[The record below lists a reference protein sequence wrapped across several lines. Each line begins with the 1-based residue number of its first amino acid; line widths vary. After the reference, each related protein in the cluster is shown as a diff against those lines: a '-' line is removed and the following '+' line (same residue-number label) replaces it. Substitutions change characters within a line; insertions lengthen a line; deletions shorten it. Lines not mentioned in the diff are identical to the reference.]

1 MIDLS
6 PDADEA
12 TAFAAADAWLRDHLP
27 ADWLEAATAGNW
39 DAVER
44 IHADEQ
50 RMAAWFSALGD
61 SGLATPTWPTSDGG
75 LGLSAPAAGAVME
88 AVLSYRANR
97 QMTDFVGLSLAGP
110 TIIAHGTPEQKQRF
124 LGPLARA
131 EHRWCQLFSEP
142 GAGSDLAGLSTRA
155 ERLEDGTWRVN
166 GQKVW
171 SSFAHMSDFGLLMAR
186 TDPGKP
192 KHRGITYFLVDMRTP
207 GVDARP
213 LKQMTGDAEFNEV
226 FLTDVILPE
235 DALLGQVDDGWT
247 VALTTL
253 MQERSGLTGKPA
265 VGPGA
270 ADDLVH
276 RAVAA
281 GTFDDPLLRDR
292 LLQFV
297 VEERALQMTTLRAF
311 AEAGRQQ
318 AGAEG
323 SIRKLVSSTLLETTG
338 SLAAEVE
345 PVSALGWTDGAN
357 SAASYDFLAKK
368 MTSIAGGTSEIQRN
382 IIAERLLGLPKDP
395 DPEKGQPFNQRG
407 RQERTTA

>member
-12 TAFAAADAWLRDHLP
+12 TAFAAADSWLRENLP
-27 ADWLEAATAGNW
+27 AEWLTAAAAGDW
-39 DAVER
+39 DAVDR
-44 IHADEQ
+44 ILADDA
-50 RMAAWFSALGD
+50 RAAAWFSALGD
-61 SGLATPTWPTSDGG
+61 SGLATPTWPQSDGG

-88 AVLSYRANR
+88 AVLNYRANR

-186 TDPGKP
+186 TDPSKP

-226 FLTDVILPE
+226 FLTDVILP
-235 DALLGQVDDGWT
+235 A
-247 VALTTL
+247 
-253 MQERSGLTGKPA
+253 
-265 VGPGA
+265 
-270 ADDLVH
+270 
-276 RAVAA
+276 
-281 GTFDDPLLRDR
+281 
-292 LLQFV
+292 
-297 VEERALQMTTLRAF
+297 
-311 AEAGRQQ
+311 
-318 AGAEG
+318 
-323 SIRKLVSSTLLETTG
+323 
-338 SLAAEVE
+338 
-345 PVSALGWTDGAN
+345 
-357 SAASYDFLAKK
+357 
-368 MTSIAGGTSEIQRN
+368 
-382 IIAERLLGLPKDP
+382 
-395 DPEKGQPFNQRG
+395 
-407 RQERTTA
+407 